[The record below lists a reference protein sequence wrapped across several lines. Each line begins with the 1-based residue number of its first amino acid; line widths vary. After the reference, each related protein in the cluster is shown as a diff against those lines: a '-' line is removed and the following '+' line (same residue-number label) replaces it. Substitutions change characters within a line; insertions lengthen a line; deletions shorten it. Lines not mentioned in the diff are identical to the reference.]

1 MSVTEKD
8 AVDRGMFDALEY
20 SDERM
25 RILQAP
31 AADPGNVIGF
41 EYETHDQPEL
51 QQQFWNFQREDPVLH
66 ASFTLQVPSGWE
78 YNVRWVN
85 HAAIADQQDGPNQ
98 WHWSVDNVPAID
110 DEEAAPPDEALAGR
124 AVMDFFPTDPAIRQK
139 TFDSWKEFG
148 LWQDRLDSGRRDDSP
163 EIEAKVKELTANATT
178 PLDKMR
184 AITVWMQSQIR
195 YFAIEI
201 GIGGHQPHLASQVF
215 ANRYGDCK
223 DKATL
228 LSSMLKDVGIDS
240 YYVIINAD
248 RGVVQGND
256 AAWDGF
262 DHVILAIKL
271 PAGVPT
277 TGLFAAYQ
285 HPRLGA
291 LLFFD
296 PTNELVPLGYIPSY
310 LQANYAMLVTDQGG
324 ELVELPLLPPS
335 TNRLLRTE
343 QITLSGT
350 GAVKGT
356 VHEVRWGEPATSSRE
371 QIRDARAKNPG
382 ANVLES
388 FLAPFVPGAE
398 LTQTKAENLDDIGQ
412 SLVMDYEF
420 VAEGYAQSSGD
431 LLLVRPRVVG
441 EWSNMLLEDT
451 SKPRLYPVDLGATKL
466 FSDIVEISLPAGYV
480 VDDLPTP
487 VKADYPFATYT
498 SKVESDGSVLR
509 YTRTL
514 QVKAVLVPNEQLG
527 DLKKFYE
534 QIAEDESAT
543 AVLRRAAN

>member
-1 MSVTEKD
+1 MISKQFRKTRGLIVGIAALGGALLLIDCGGKLPSPAGAGNNGAGPGGGLPGLAQLPGASCPADIGNASAIMNAKFGLD
-8 AVDRGMFDALEY
+8 AALE
-20 SDERM
+20 
-25 RILQAP
+25 
-31 AADPGNVIGF
+31 G
-41 EYETHDQPEL
+41 
-51 QQQFWNFQREDPVLH
+51 
-66 ASFTLQVPSGWE
+66 
-78 YNVRWVN
+78 
-85 HAAIADQQDGPNQ
+85 
-98 WHWSVDNVPAID
+98 
-110 DEEAAPPDEALAGR
+110 
-124 AVMDFFPTDPAIRQK
+124 
-139 TFDSWKEFG
+139 
-148 LWQDRLDSGRRDDSP
+148 
-163 EIEAKVKELTANATT
+163 KVKELTANATT